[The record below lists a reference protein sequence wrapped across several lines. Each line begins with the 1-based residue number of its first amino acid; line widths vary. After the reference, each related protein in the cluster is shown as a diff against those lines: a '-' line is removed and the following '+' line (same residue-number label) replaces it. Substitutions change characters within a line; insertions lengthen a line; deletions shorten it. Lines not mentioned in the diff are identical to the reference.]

1 MISIGGPMNI
11 TAAAK
16 AHLAAF
22 YWNNVTNTTTK
33 SFKKNKKQQT

>member
-1 MISIGGPMNI
+1 MNI
-11 TAAAK
+11 TAAAE

-33 SFKKNKKQQT
+33 SFLKKKQQT